1 MQEIRRSANDYE
13 RYTPK
18 GDISE
23 SGYRLSVPSNNHRV
37 LSYLPD
43 TGDLSV
49 RTLVFDDSDGG
60 YWTLVGRLEHGGK
73 NNDDPLDDGRWP
85 SP

>member
-1 MQEIRRSANDYE
+1 M
-13 RYTPK
+13 
-18 GDISE
+18 GDLLG
-23 SGYRLSVPSNNHRV
+23 SGHRLSVPSNNRMTVHDIV

>member
-1 MQEIRRSANDYE
+1 M
-13 RYTPK
+13 
-18 GDISE
+18 GDLSE
-23 SGYRLSVPSNNHRV
+23 SGYRRLSVPSNNRMTVHDKV

>member
-1 MQEIRRSANDYE
+1 M
-13 RYTPK
+13 
-18 GDISE
+18 GDLLG
-23 SGYRLSVPSNNHRV
+23 SGHRLSVPSNNRMTVHDKV

-49 RTLVFDDSDGG
+49 RTLVFDDSNGG

-73 NNDDPLDDGRWP
+73 KQ
-85 SP
+85 